1 MKISMSRLYDS
12 YTSAEDVVDKLEDS
26 GVPAADISV
35 VASNADN
42 WYTADAAANPNAP
55 VRTRT
60 AHVVKEQSSGT
71 TEGSAG
77 LGAVIGG
84 GAGLLAGLGML
95 AIPGI
100 GPVVAAGWLVA
111 TAAGAAAGG
120 VAGGAVG
127 ALMEG
132 GVSTEEAPVYAE
144 GLRRGGT
151 TVTVRVEESDRARI
165 EAILNPSAVD
175 IRKRAETYRSAGWS
189 GFDEKA
195 PPYTADQ
202 IRKERVASL

>member
-1 MKISMSRLYDS
+1 MKITMSRLYDN
-12 YTSAEDVVDKLEDS
+12 YATAEEVVEELENS
-26 GVPAADISV
+26 GVPAADISL

-42 WYTADAAANPNAP
+42 WYTTDAGANPNDK
-55 VRTRT
+55 TRT
-60 AHVVKEQSSGT
+60 HKPDAVKAHSSGS
-71 TEGSAG
+71 TEGGAG

-120 VAGGAVG
+120 AAGGAVG

-132 GVSTEEAPVYAE
+132 GVSTDEAPVYAE

-151 TVTVRVEESDRARI
+151 VVTVRVEESDRARI
-165 EAILNPSAVD
+165 EPILNRTAVD
-175 IRKRAETYRSAGWS
+175 IRKRGDTYRSAGWS
-189 GFDEKA
+189 GFDDKA
-195 PPYTADQ
+195 APYTADQ
-202 IRKERVASL
+202 IRKERGASL